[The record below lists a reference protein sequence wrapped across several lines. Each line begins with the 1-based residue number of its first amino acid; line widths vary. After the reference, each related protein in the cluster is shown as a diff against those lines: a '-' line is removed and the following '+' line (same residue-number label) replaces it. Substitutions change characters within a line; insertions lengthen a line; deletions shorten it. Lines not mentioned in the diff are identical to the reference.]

1 MKKYFLLRSVM
12 LVVVLITVLSFGTS
26 TVTAADKVY
35 RMKIQSAWP
44 RADISMQ
51 TLETFAASAA
61 KRSNGQIKI
70 QVFAAPEI
78 VPGEQ
83 TLEATKKGTLDMLHC
98 IGAYWGGTIS
108 IGEIEFGLLL
118 MWAMP

>member
-1 MKKYFLLRSVM
+1 MKKYFLLRSVV
-12 LVVVLITVLSFGTS
+12 LVAVLITVLSFGTS
-26 TVTAADKVY
+26 TVIAAEKVY

-51 TLETFAASAA
+51 MLETFAASAA
-61 KRSNGQIKI
+61 KRSNGRIKI

-83 TLEATKKGTLDMLHC
+83 TLEATKKGTLDMLHS
-98 IGAYWGGTIS
+98 IGA
-108 IGEIEFGLLL
+108 
-118 MWAMP
+118 